1 MDLYPDTE
9 DHEEY
14 SELLVSYGSQLK
26 ATDWMWMDHALIQRV
41 AAVCSNVRGCLVLL
55 RPIEPMHVRDMGD
68 CMRHVDIG
76 RCWPGDE
83 SDLSIAMSA
92 CRSVE
97 DIILAW
103 NIGYENV
110 AAAVVRALH
119 LDWKPLLRSLHLRF
133 CQTCDVTD
141 ALRCIGQAA
150 GELRSFKVGCSPQEK
165 AGWEAVASASPLL
178 EDVQIRLIF
187 EVHGEGMELYH
198 GSVAEEDDVVNIV
211 SSLSQ
216 CPSLR
221 LLVVSD
227 FREKERVHRK
237 AASVDDACIP
247 LRYHRGIVPHVSILG
262 VDYIA

>member
-1 MDLYPDTE
+1 
-9 DHEEY
+9 
-14 SELLVSYGSQLK
+14 
-26 ATDWMWMDHALIQRV
+26 
-41 AAVCSNVRGCLVLL
+41 
-55 RPIEPMHVRDMGD
+55 MGD

-198 GSVAEEDDVVNIV
+198 GSVAEEGDVVNIV